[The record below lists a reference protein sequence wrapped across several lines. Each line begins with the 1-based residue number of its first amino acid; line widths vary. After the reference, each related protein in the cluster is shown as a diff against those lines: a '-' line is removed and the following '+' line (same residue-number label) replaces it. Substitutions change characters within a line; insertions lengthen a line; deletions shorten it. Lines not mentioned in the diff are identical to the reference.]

1 MFVLTKVN
9 IQTVF
14 PGEGAPP
21 PFISTIVVQ
30 GAKEHFRVSGF
41 RV

>member
-9 IQTVF
+9 IQTAF
-14 PGEGAPP
+14 PEEGPP